1 MTTIVAVHG
10 GGSTARFWDR
20 LVPFLDGD
28 GRRVVAVDLPG
39 RGAHPADLA
48 TVTVDDEVAS
58 VLADVR
64 LASTDADDDGPVVLV
79 AHSSG
84 GLVVPGVVAGLVDR
98 TGRPRV
104 RHVVLIA
111 ALVPPEG
118 GDGLDCMQPRH
129 ADGLRSVVASLGPGD
144 APITLPGPPEDP
156 EPFRTATGGEPLD
169 DATLA
174 FVVDPVR
181 AVPDTVHHYFQPV
194 HYSTLASAE
203 AVDPGGARGAVP
215 VTYLLT
221 AADRP
226 IPAPLQWEMVGRLP
240 DDVPVQVVEI
250 HTGHLAPVTHPAVVA
265 THVLAAVQQ
274 TLS

>member
-1 MTTIVAVHG
+1 MTTIVLLHG

-20 LVPFLDGD
+20 LVPLLVGQD
-28 GRRVVAVDLPG
+28 RHVVAVDLPG

-48 TVTVDDEVAS
+48 TITVDDEVAS

-64 LASTDADDDGPVVLV
+64 HTSAEVGEDDAVVLV

-98 TGRPRV
+98 TGRALV

-129 ADGLRSVVASLGPGD
+129 ADGLRAVVEALGPDD

-194 HYSTLASAE
+194 HYSALAPTE
-203 AVDPGGARGAVP
+203 VVDPGGARGAVP

-226 IPAPLQWEMVGRLP
+226 IPASLQREMVGRLP
-240 DDVPVQVVEI
+240 DDVPVQVVEVD
-250 HTGHLAPVTHPAVVA
+250 TGHLAPVTHPAVVA
-265 THVLAAVQQ
+265 THVLAAVEPP
-274 TLS
+274 LS